1 MNSYIKQ
8 SVAILYIEYVVIW
21 QIKYLGS
28 ELVELMYMGESQNHT
43 YTSEKAG
50 WFTNES
56 SDFMLIASALIVSN
70 GIGPRVADNF
80 CWLKRDG
87 QKKYVRNFGTT

>member
-1 MNSYIKQ
+1 M
-8 SVAILYIEYVVIW
+8 
-21 QIKYLGS
+21 GS
-28 ELVELMYMGESQNHT
+28 ELAELMYMGESQNHT
-43 YTSEKAG
+43 YTSEKAE

-56 SDFMLIASALIVSN
+56 SGFMLIASALIVSN
-70 GIGPRVADNF
+70 GNYGIGPRVADNF